1 MLTKSK
7 PTNATVWSQTN
18 CQACVQAKQLLDR
31 YGIPYSEKMIGIN
44 GYTKKDLIDA
54 VPTARSVPQIFL
66 DGKYVGGLPEL
77 KQILLNDNN

>member
-1 MLTKSK
+1 
-7 PTNATVWSQTN
+7 
-18 CQACVQAKQLLDR
+18 
-31 YGIPYSEKMIGIN
+31 MIGIN
-44 GYTKKDLIDA
+44 GCTKKDLIDA